1 MRTLVCA
8 SLLVPMLAL
17 AQTKTP
23 DDWYKEGETQYNL
36 GNFDKAADAF
46 KQGFTIETVESKK
59 AAYLYNVAQAYRQ
72 GGKCKD
78 AAFFYKRYLSLK
90 DEDTAKPLKPEKR
103 AEIEQRIT
111 EQEDCA
117 KALEANAQKPPVNTL
132 PPDGQGSGHATVT
145 TPPTGGQGSAT
156 TGTAGTTGTT
166 VAQVDKGGEDGS
178 DTGEEPETPSVFA
191 PPKLFSARF
200 DGGAAKISAGNLT
213 VPVQATFSLIAGY
226 PVYVQDKL
234 EIDAGIAGTFTPL
247 PYVNTMTNAK
257 KTAQFISV
265 LADAGAT
272 YMVMPR
278 IGVRGDLGVGALIFG
293 GISDAGNP
301 FTDMGAPTSG
311 ALTMLAVRA
320 AVSADYLI
328 TSNVFA
334 TITPVAFTYSPAKTG
349 LRPEI
354 SSLTRLDFMVGVGY
368 RM

>member
-17 AQTKTP
+17 AQPKTP

-46 KQGFTIETVESKK
+46 KQGFTLETVESKK

-103 AEIEQRIT
+103 AEIEARIT

-132 PPDGQGSGHATVT
+132 SPTDGQGSGHGSAATV
-145 TPPTGGQGSAT
+145 PTGGSGSGA
-156 TGTAGTTGTT
+156 T
-166 VAQVDKGGEDGS
+166 VAQVDKGNDEGS
-178 DTGEEPETPSVFA
+178 DGGEETPETPTVIV

-200 DGGAAKISAGNLT
+200 DGGASKISAGNLT

-247 PYVNTMTNAK
+247 PYVNTMTNEK

-293 GISDAGNP
+293 GISDQGNP

-328 TSNVFA
+328 NSNIFV
-334 TITPVAFTYSPAKTG
+334 TITPVAFTYSPAKSG

-354 SSLTRLDFMVGVGY
+354 SSLTRLDFMAGIGY